1 MTGMMMMTRRGDD
14 ESRRATRPVGF
25 FWFLV
30 FERLNPA
37 TRCCEMSKLLMQCNR
52 SLIAARYK
60 WQPLSKG
67 MNKRFRRCTHIHY
80 ARDSRIQLERN

>member
-37 TRCCEMSKLLMQCNR
+37 TRCLLRDEQVVDAMQP
-52 SLIAARYK
+52 
-60 WQPLSKG
+60 QPHSCKV
-67 MNKRFRRCTHIHY
+67 
-80 ARDSRIQLERN
+80 